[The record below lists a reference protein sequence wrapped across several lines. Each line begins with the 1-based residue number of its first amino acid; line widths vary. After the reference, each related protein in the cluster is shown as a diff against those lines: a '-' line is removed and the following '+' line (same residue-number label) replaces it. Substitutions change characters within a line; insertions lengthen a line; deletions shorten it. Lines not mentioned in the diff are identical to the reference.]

1 MVTVI
6 TPASIAGTLKAPPS
20 KSSMQRACAAA
31 LLHKGT
37 TTIHN
42 AGNSND
48 DKAAI
53 DIIQHLGAIVNRS
66 EADGSYTIV
75 SNGIK
80 PTNANIKCG
89 ESGLSIRMFASI
101 AALSNLPLI
110 LNGKGSLLNRPMNF
124 FDETLPLMG
133 VQTQTNNG
141 RLPLQVQGPLS
152 PSNITIDGSLSSQF
166 LTGLLF
172 AFSQTKE
179 YPVTITVHNLASK
192 PYIDLTLDTMKAFGL
207 NVPVND
213 GYRHFTFN
221 VPVANH
227 LPRHID
233 YTVEGDWSSA
243 SFMLVAAAIGGS
255 ITVSGLNHLSD
266 QADKAIL
273 TALKQAG
280 STPFISPEEV
290 SVHANNLKAFDFDAT
305 DCPDLFPPLVAMAA
319 WCKGTT
325 RIKGTHRLQ
334 HKESNRAV
342 ALQKE
347 FAKMGVAINCDND
360 TMCIHGGGE
369 IIGAN
374 IDPHGDHRI
383 AMACAI
389 AGLRAK
395 GQTTIEDAE
404 VVNKSYPGFFEDLA
418 ARSK

>member
-6 TPASIAGTLKAPPS
+6 TPSSITGTLKAPPS

-42 AGNSND
+42 AGDSND

-53 DIIQHLGAIVNRS
+53 DIIQHLGAVVNS
-66 EADGSYTIV
+66 SSDGSYTIE
-75 SNGIK
+75 SKGIK
-80 PTNANIKCG
+80 PTNPNIKCG

-101 AALSNLPLI
+101 AALSNMPLT
-110 LNGKGSLLNRPMNF
+110 LNGNGSLLNRPMNF

-141 RLPLQVQGPLS
+141 RLPLHLQGPLT
-152 PSNITIDGSLSSQF
+152 PANITIDGSLSSQF

-172 AFSQTKE
+172 AFSQTKQ
-179 YPVTITVHNLASK
+179 YPVTITVNNLASK

-213 GYRHFTFN
+213 GYSHFTFN
-221 VPVANH
+221 EPVANQLH
-227 LPRHID
+227 QYIE
-233 YTVEGDWSSA
+233 YNVEGDWSSA

-255 ITVSGLNHLSD
+255 ITVSGLNHLSA

-280 STPFISPEEV
+280 STPFISPDEV

-319 WCKGTT
+319 CCKGTT

-342 ALQKE
+342 ALQQE
-347 FAKMGVAINCDND
+347 FAKMGVAITFADD
-360 TMCIHGGGE
+360 LMCIHGGGE
-369 IIGAN
+369 IIGAT

-389 AGLRAK
+389 VGLRAK
-395 GQTTIEDAE
+395 GQTAIEHAE
-404 VVNKSYPGFFEDLA
+404 VVSKSYPGFFADFA
-418 ARSK
+418 ASCK

>member
-1 MVTVI
+1 
-6 TPASIAGTLKAPPS
+6 
-20 KSSMQRACAAA
+20 MQRACAAA

-42 AGNSND
+42 AGDSND

-53 DIIQHLGAIVNRS
+53 DIIQHLGAVVNS
-66 EADGSYTIV
+66 SNDGSYTIE
-75 SNGIK
+75 SKGIK

-101 AALSNLPLI
+101 AALSNMPLT

-133 VQTQTNNG
+133 VKTQTNNG
-141 RLPLQVQGPLS
+141 RLPLHIQGPLT
-152 PSNITIDGSLSSQF
+152 PANITIDGSLSSQF

-172 AFSQTKE
+172 AFSQTKQ
-179 YPVTITVHNLASK
+179 YPVTITVNNLASK
-192 PYIDLTLDTMKAFGL
+192 PYIDLTLDTMKVFGL
-207 NVPVND
+207 NVPVNE
-213 GYRHFTFN
+213 GYRYFTFN
-221 VPVANH
+221 EPVDNH

-255 ITVSGLNHLSD
+255 ITVSGLNHLSA

-290 SVHANNLKAFDFDAT
+290 SVHANNLKAFNFDAT

-342 ALQKE
+342 ALQQE
-347 FAKMGVAINCDND
+347 FAKMGVAITFDD
-360 TMCIHGGGE
+360 DLMCIHGGGE
-369 IIGAN
+369 IIGAT

-389 AGLRAK
+389 AGLRAN
-395 GQTTIEDAE
+395 GQTTIEHAE
-404 VVNKSYPGFFEDLA
+404 VVSKSYPGFFADLSA
-418 ARSK
+418 SSK